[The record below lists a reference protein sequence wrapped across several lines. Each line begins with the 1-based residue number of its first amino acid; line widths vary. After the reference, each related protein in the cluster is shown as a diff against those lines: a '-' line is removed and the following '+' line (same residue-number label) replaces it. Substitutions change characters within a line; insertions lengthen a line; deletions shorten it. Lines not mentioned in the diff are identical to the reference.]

1 VDDIMKKSD
10 MIARMKQLAH
20 NQDKIEEVFLQNNEA
35 DRAEVAKIKK
45 VMYENFAELLENWLD
60 NETEEV

>member
-1 VDDIMKKSD
+1 MKKSD